1 MSETQPRQRQAGMIH
16 VVVND
21 NPILEFDRSKP
32 IPGQQRRYLDNMD
45 QRMDQGI
52 ELDGAFIPEPD
63 AMQRSYFVANSMVNA
78 LFKENYSLAI
88 AMCTWLSLRI
98 PDLQQVQA
106 VGDIDSDMKVDLI
119 FDRDYQRSSQEQT
132 IQFFKPEKK
141 NG

>member
-1 MSETQPRQRQAGMIH
+1 MSETKPRQRQSGMIH

-32 IPGQQRRYLDNMD
+32 IPGHQRQYLDNMD

-52 ELDGAFIPEPD
+52 QLDGKFLPEPD
-63 AMQRSYFVANSMVNA
+63 AMQRSYFVANSMLNA

-88 AMCTWLSLRI
+88 AMCTWLSHRI

-106 VGDIDSDMKVDLI
+106 VGDIEEDMKVDLI

-132 IQFFKPEKK
+132 IQFFKPDKV
-141 NG
+141 N